1 MLAKVRADRYI
12 FNNHEKSCRE
22 DKRIMSELRIAI
34 AGLGVV
40 GAETARQLV
49 TAADR
54 LSARAGVALRLVAIS
69 ARSDK
74 DRGFDAAGLAF
85 EADALALAARD
96 DVDVVVELIGGAD
109 GVACELVEASLNA
122 GKHVVTANK
131 ALIAHHGQRLAG
143 LAEQNGVRLK
153 FEAAVAGGI
162 PALKVLREGLAG
174 NEIKRVTGI
183 LNGTCNYILSEMT
196 QTGRGFDDVLSEAQD
211 KGYAEADPS
220 FDVDGVD
227 AAHKLAILAAL
238 AFAEQIDFE
247 AVQVSGIRQITD
259 TDIAYAGELG
269 YIIKL
274 LGHAE
279 PQSPAVVQPCLVAK
293 TGQLAQI
300 SGALN
305 AVEFRAEPV
314 QTILC
319 TGPGAGAGPTASA
332 VLADLIDVA
341 SVRGGLPFG
350 MRVGQLAKAAP
361 KTDKLARRF
370 YLRLMVNDETGVLS
384 AVTSILRDNQISVES
399 MLQKGQSDDA
409 PVALVL
415 TTHPTEQSRI
425 QAASD
430 ILSEARFVSGA
441 VLALPII
448 DEA

>member
-1 MLAKVRADRYI
+1 
-12 FNNHEKSCRE
+12 
-22 DKRIMSELRIAI
+22 MSELRIAI

-40 GAETARQLV
+40 GAETARQV
-49 TAADR
+49 VKAADR
-54 LSARAGVALRLVAIS
+54 LSARAGRALRLVAVS
-69 ARSDK
+69 ARFRT
-74 DRGFDAAGLAF
+74 DRGFDMSGVAF
-85 EADALALAARD
+85 EADAVTLAARD

-109 GVACELVEASLNA
+109 GIALELVEAALRA

-143 LAEQNGVRLK
+143 LAEEAGVRLK

-196 QTGRGFDDVLSEAQD
+196 QTGRGFDDVLAEAQA

-220 FDVDGVD
+220 FDIDGVD

-247 AVQVSGIRQITD
+247 AVQISGIRQITD

-279 PQSPAVVQPCLVAK
+279 AQASATVQPCLVAK

-300 SGALN
+300 GGALN

-341 SVRGGLPFG
+341 SLRGGLPFG
-350 MRVGQLAKAAP
+350 MRVGQLAKAAA
-361 KTDKLARRF
+361 KTDHPARRY

-384 AVTSILRDNQISVES
+384 AVTSILRDQHISVES
-399 MLQKGQSDDA
+399 MLQKSQSDDA

-415 TTHPTEQSRI
+415 TTHPTEQRQIS
-425 QAASD
+425 AASQ
-430 ILSEARFVSGA
+430 ILSEARFMSGQ